1 MNNWELQNTS
11 GLECRLL
18 DTVLETTEKGKAD
31 LKPAADLKSRK
42 DGAMFVIKEHKRDWN
57 VTRNSV
63 GMNIGLSGTRKIKNA
78 LRLFST
84 RSQRKYT
91 RVQFRFYAVHYT
103 ENIRSIEVTDTKPTQ
118 PHNK

>member
-42 DGAMFVIKEHKRDWN
+42 DGAMFVIKEHKRD
-57 VTRNSV
+57 
-63 GMNIGLSGTRKIKNA
+63 
-78 LRLFST
+78 
-84 RSQRKYT
+84 
-91 RVQFRFYAVHYT
+91 
-103 ENIRSIEVTDTKPTQ
+103 
-118 PHNK
+118 